1 MLAAITEKISKTFSS
16 ISPFIALIGIV
27 ILQSQEYKKSV
38 VKLNNA
44 DYLAQEQEQAR
55 FIDWQQQTTHL
66 NFNNL
71 KADWSYLNFVKYF
84 GDANARETIGYKLV
98 PKYFETIASIDPHF
112 TNAHLNLAIANSM
125 YAGYPEKTIALME
138 DLLVSVVD
146 PKSPDAMFLWTSKG
160 LDELLFMGDKQA
172 AIKSYKMAVK
182 WQSLANKKQ
191 LSNSPIKDL
200 EIALK
205 DTNEID
211 LKQAQI
217 RAWSSVLVYVKE
229 QPRKQEI
236 LAKISSLKTELSILE
251 QVNTTQL
258 E

>member
-1 MLAAITEKISKTFSS
+1 MPAVIIGKISKTFSS
-16 ISPFIALIGIV
+16 ISPFIVLIGIV

-38 VKLNNA
+38 AKLNNA

-55 FIDWQQQTTHL
+55 LVDWQQQTTHL
-66 NFNNL
+66 NFKNL
-71 KADWSYLNFVKYF
+71 KADWLYLNFVQYF

-98 PKYFETIASIDPHF
+98 PEYFATIASIDPRF
-112 TNAHLNLAIANSM
+112 TTAHLNLAIANSM

-138 DLLVSVVD
+138 DLLVSVD
-146 PKSPDAMFLWTSKG
+146 PKSPDTMFLWTSKG
-160 LDELLFMGDKQA
+160 LDELLFMGDKKA
-172 AIKSYKMAVK
+172 AIESYKMAAK
-182 WQSLANKKQ
+182 WQSLADKKRVN
-191 LSNSPIKDL
+191 NSAIKDL

-205 DTNEID
+205 DTNEIE

-229 QPRKQEI
+229 QPRQQEI
-236 LAKISSLKTELSILE
+236 LAKISSLKTELSVLE
-251 QVNTTQL
+251 QANTTQL

>member
-1 MLAAITEKISKTFSS
+1 MLAAIIEKISKAFSS

-55 FIDWQQQTTHL
+55 LVDWQQQTTHL

-71 KADWSYLNFVKYF
+71 KADWSYLNFVRYF

-98 PKYFETIASIDPHF
+98 PEYFETIASIDPRF

-138 DLLVSVVD
+138 DLLASVD
-146 PKSPDAMFLWTSKG
+146 PKSPDAVFLWTSKG

-172 AIKSYKMAVK
+172 AIESYKMAAK
-182 WQSLANKKQ
+182 WQSLADQKRWD
-191 LSNSPIKDL
+191 NSAIKDL

-205 DTNEID
+205 DTNEIE

-229 QPRKQEI
+229 QPRQQEI
-236 LAKISSLKTELSILE
+236 LAKISNLKTELSVLE
-251 QVNTTQL
+251 QALNSEQ
-258 E
+258 